1 MKRIAKIEA
10 LKIIKSPVM
19 WTLLISFLAFNILT
33 MGSDFRDDY
42 VMENGESGDAYDEL
56 DMEQVFETKKAV
68 LPAHLTG
75 SYEQLVHRN
84 YEKLQARVEEIRRT
98 GEGNAPFYPGEK
110 YHVFSNLF
118 GSTGK
123 KLLLESA
130 AFLMLSLLLL
140 MDYERMRKTREIV
153 LISLTG
159 KRVMRTK
166 ICVGALTGLLF
177 CAVLMAGTYLF
188 FFWKVPLAGLWDV
201 PVSSAVLSE
210 TMGMAS
216 FPFVTFFR
224 ISLGQYFLLSLAV
237 MFGMLLSVAGLC
249 VALQLF
255 IQNCYLS
262 FLTQSLLYVGLLAVT
277 GMRAANFI
285 AVAKTFLNPVTLW
298 VNCGLWFIEN
308 DFVMSFAGSEF
319 LSVIGTGIVVVLL
332 IVAGSIRYRRMEV
345 RC

>member
-1 MKRIAKIEA
+1 
-10 LKIIKSPVM
+10 
-19 WTLLISFLAFNILT
+19 
-33 MGSDFRDDY
+33 
-42 VMENGESGDAYDEL
+42 
-56 DMEQVFETKKAV
+56 
-68 LPAHLTG
+68 
-75 SYEQLVHRN
+75 
-84 YEKLQARVEEIRRT
+84 
-98 GEGNAPFYPGEK
+98 
-110 YHVFSNLF
+110 
-118 GSTGK
+118 
-123 KLLLESA
+123 
-130 AFLMLSLLLL
+130 
-140 MDYERMRKTREIV
+140 
-153 LISLTG
+153 
-159 KRVMRTK
+159 
-166 ICVGALTGLLF
+166 
-177 CAVLMAGTYLF
+177 MAGTYLF

-285 AVAKTFLNPVTLW
+285 AVVKTFLNPVTLW

-319 LSVIGTGIVVVLL
+319 LSVIGTGIVVALL

-345 RC
+345 R